1 MSGVKLKKEFV
12 GKHWILMEH
21 VRTIMNARRSIV
33 IGETAKVCIMVKI
46 LIQMVG
52 AMTAL
57 IVLLNNI
64 VVARNV

>member
-12 GKHWILMEH
+12 RTAWKLMEH

-33 IGETAKVCIMVKI
+33 IGEPAKDYIMVKI

-52 AMTAL
+52 ATTAL
-57 IVLLNNI
+57 IALLNNI
-64 VVARNV
+64 AVARNV